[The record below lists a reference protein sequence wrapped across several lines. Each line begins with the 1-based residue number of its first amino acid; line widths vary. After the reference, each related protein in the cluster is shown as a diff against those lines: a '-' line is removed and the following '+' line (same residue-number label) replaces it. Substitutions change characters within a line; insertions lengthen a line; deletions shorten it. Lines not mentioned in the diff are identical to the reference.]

1 MKKKYIMGTME
12 RIVIKILVRIGSI
25 NMLTIM
31 NITDFMHMK
40 TVLMKDVE
48 IVLKDVE
55 TALKVVEMELKNVE
69 TALKDMKT
77 DLNEVEA
84 ALKDV

>member
-1 MKKKYIMGTME
+1 MEMME
-12 RIVIKILVRIGSI
+12 RIIIQISVRIGSI

-31 NITDFMHMK
+31 NETDFIHMK

-48 IVLKDVE
+48 I
-55 TALKVVEMELKNVE
+55 
-69 TALKDMKT
+69 
-77 DLNEVEA
+77 